1 MKVKNI
7 FAGLA
12 LNSYWSLSFFLSN
25 SFALRLFDMTKTIY
39 KYNAFA
45 PDARGDTFKE
55 SILAFYSP
63 RRITPV
69 NPWYR
74 VKFLA
79 GYYFTKLVFVQ
90 RA

>member
-1 MKVKNI
+1 MP
-7 FAGLA
+7 
-12 LNSYWSLSFFLSN
+12 
-25 SFALRLFDMTKTIY
+25 
-39 KYNAFA
+39 FA

-74 VKFLA
+74 VKIFSWVLFYQVSLCA
-79 GYYFTKLVFVQ
+79 KSLNRKREVHF
-90 RA
+90 

>member
-1 MKVKNI
+1 MP
-7 FAGLA
+7 
-12 LNSYWSLSFFLSN
+12 
-25 SFALRLFDMTKTIY
+25 
-39 KYNAFA
+39 FA

-55 SILAFYSP
+55 SILVFYSP

-69 NPWYR
+69 NPLYQ

-79 GYYFTKLVFVQ
+79 GYYFTNLVFVQ

>member
-1 MKVKNI
+1 MKVKTI

-25 SFALRLFDMTKTIY
+25 SSALRLFDMTSISIMP
-39 KYNAFA
+39 FA

-69 NPWYR
+69 NPLYQ

-79 GYYFTKLVFVQ
+79 GYYYTNLVFVQ

>member
-1 MKVKNI
+1 MP
-7 FAGLA
+7 
-12 LNSYWSLSFFLSN
+12 
-25 SFALRLFDMTKTIY
+25 
-39 KYNAFA
+39 FA

-79 GYYFTKLVFVQ
+79 GYYFTNLVFVQ